1 MLSSPLKVGI
11 TGGIGAGKS
20 IVCKVFGVLGIPVY
34 DADRRAKQLMQK
46 SPSVIDQIKERFG
59 QASYDN
65 HGILNRSFLAS
76 EVFNDKKKLEVL
88 NAIVHPA
95 VESDFQN
102 WIPIYSDC
110 SYIIKEAAL
119 LVETGSYKRLD
130 YLIAVTS
137 PEEVRVRRILER
149 DKQRSINDI
158 RSIISNQLAEKE
170 IIEAAQFIIEN
181 DGQTLLLPQVLK
193 IHEFFINLE

>member
-1 MLSSPLKVGI
+1 MQSSPLKVGI

-20 IVCKVFGVLGIPVY
+20 IVCNVFGVLGIPVY
-34 DADRRAKQLMQK
+34 DADHRAKELMQK
-46 SPSVIDQIKERFG
+46 SSSVIDQIKERFG

-65 HGILNRSFLAS
+65 HGQLNRSFLAS
-76 EVFNDKKKLEVL
+76 EVFNDREKLEVL

-102 WIPIYSDC
+102 WVKICSDC
-110 SYIIKEAAL
+110 TYIIKEAAL

-137 PEEVRVRRILER
+137 PEEVRVTRILER
-149 DKQRSINDI
+149 DTHRSIDDI
-158 RSIISNQLAEKE
+158 RSIISNQLGEKE
-170 IIEAAQFIIEN
+170 IIEAAQFVIEN

>member
-1 MLSSPLKVGI
+1 
-11 TGGIGAGKS
+11 
-20 IVCKVFGVLGIPVY
+20 
-34 DADRRAKQLMQK
+34 
-46 SPSVIDQIKERFG
+46 
-59 QASYDN
+59 
-65 HGILNRSFLAS
+65 
-76 EVFNDKKKLEVL
+76 
-88 NAIVHPA
+88 
-95 VESDFQN
+95 
-102 WIPIYSDC
+102 
-110 SYIIKEAAL
+110 

-149 DKQRSINDI
+149 DKQRSIDDI